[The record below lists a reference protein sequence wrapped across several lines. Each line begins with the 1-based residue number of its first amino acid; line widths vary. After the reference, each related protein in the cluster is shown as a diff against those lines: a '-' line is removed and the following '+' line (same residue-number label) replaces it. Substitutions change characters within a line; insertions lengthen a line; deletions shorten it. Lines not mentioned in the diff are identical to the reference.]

1 MSEWNCGCIRPLPGV
16 PRVRIVDEEGR
27 ELFEGY
33 YIRHENRQPAV
44 FGGTDYLHP
53 EDVDHLVAVDGFA
66 DWNMPR
72 DLVIKKVTPP
82 HRIEVIGPVPG
93 ETCEL
98 AGDGMPEGE
107 PLSPI
112 VDREALLALAGI
124 LRTPEQYADCGACP
138 LRKWCDTELYNG
150 HRITCFEC
158 KTWHTADAIL
168 EACGEQAS

>member
-1 MSEWNCGCIRPLPGV
+1 MREEEQGERKVRMSEWNCDCIRPLPGV

-53 EDVDHLVAVDGFA
+53 EDVDHCVAVDGFA

-72 DLVIKKVTPP
+72 RLVIKKVTPP

-98 AGDGMPEGE
+98 VGDGMPEGE
-107 PLSPI
+107 TLSPL
-112 VDREALLALAGI
+112 VDREALLALADEM
-124 LRTPEQYADCGACP
+124 EQRAAKYPISGGA
-138 LRKWCDTELYNG
+138 RTELKR
-150 HRITCFEC
+150 HARRIR
-158 KTWHTADAIL
+158 
-168 EACGEQAS
+168 EACGVKP

>member
-27 ELFEGY
+27 ALFEGY

-44 FGGTDYLHP
+44 FGGTDCLHP

-72 DLVIKKVTPP
+72 DLVIKRVTPP
-82 HRIEVIGPVPG
+82 HRIEVVGPVPG

-98 AGDGMPEGE
+98 AGDGMPDGE
-107 PLSPI
+107 PLPPV
-112 VDREALLALAGI
+112 VDREALLALANEME
-124 LRTPEQYADCGACP
+124 RYAPHESGSA
-138 LRKWCDTELYNG
+138 RKTVALVRSEMAGYAR
-150 HRITCFEC
+150 RIR
-158 KTWHTADAIL
+158 DAL
-168 EACGEQAS
+168 GEGV

>member
-27 ELFEGY
+27 ALFEGY

-53 EDVDHLVAVDGFA
+53 EDVDHCVAVDEFA

-72 DLVIKKVTPP
+72 SLVIKKVTPP

-93 ETCEL
+93 ETLEL
-98 AGDGMPEGE
+98 VRDGTPEGE
-107 PLSPI
+107 PLPPV
-112 VDREALLALAGI
+112 VDREALLALASSMSVRRSWLSAIDAERGKAI
-124 LRTPEQYADCGACP
+124 AR
-138 LRKWCDTELYNG
+138 
-150 HRITCFEC
+150 RIR
-158 KTWHTADAIL
+158 
-168 EACGEQAS
+168 EALGESAS

>member
-53 EDVDHLVAVDGFA
+53 EDVDHCVAVDEFA

-72 DLVIKKVTPP
+72 GLVIKKVTPP

-98 AGDGMPEGE
+98 AGDGTPDGE
-107 PLSPI
+107 PLPPI
-112 VDREALLALAGI
+112 VDREDMRSLTSEMFSDVEGCHDYERAPYTAGDI
-124 LRTPEQYADCGACP
+124 REIAA
-138 LRKWCDTELYNG
+138 
-150 HRITCFEC
+150 RIER
-158 KTWHTADAIL
+158 AVGL
-168 EACGEQAS
+168 

>member
-53 EDVDHLVAVDGFA
+53 EDVDHCVAVDGFA

-72 DLVIKKVTPP
+72 SLVIKKVTPP
-82 HRIEVIGPVPG
+82 HRIEVIGLVPG

-98 AGDGMPEGE
+98 EGDRTPEGE
-107 PLSPI
+107 PLPPL
-112 VDREALLALAGI
+112 VDREALLSLAGNI
-124 LRTPEQYADCGACP
+124 ERMMNRLPITSSGYEYFVEVPRTLLDSIVSCI
-138 LRKWCDTELYNG
+138 RKS
-150 HRITCFEC
+150 
-158 KTWHTADAIL
+158 
-168 EACGEQAS
+168 CGEQAS

>member
-27 ELFEGY
+27 ALFEGY

-53 EDVDHLVAVDGFA
+53 EDVDHCVAVDDFA

-72 DLVIKKVTPP
+72 SMVIKKVTPP

-93 ETCEL
+93 EACEL
-98 AGDGMPEGE
+98 EGDGTPEGE
-107 PLSPI
+107 PLASGSFET
-112 VDREALLALAGI
+112 VDPWGRAVIDAAGDP
-124 LRTPEQYADCGACP
+124 RSFSA
-138 LRKWCDTELYNG
+138 
-150 HRITCFEC
+150 
-158 KTWHTADAIL
+158 
-168 EACGEQAS
+168 EQASLRPA